1 MRSNGPLAV
10 LARVLANASLRRILV
25 AYLAFNVAEFAT
37 WVAVL
42 LYAYERTGPASV
54 GVVALLQ
61 LVPAA
66 LIAAPVATLGDRFRR
81 ERVLTAGYAVQA
93 AAMLAT
99 AAAMA
104 AALPIG
110 IVYATA
116 AVAASSLVVTR
127 PTQSALLPSLSRTPD
142 ELTAANSAVGM
153 AEGVGVLVGPLIAAA
168 VLTGASVAVVF
179 VIAGVALTVSAR
191 ATIRLWDGGG
201 LTTVQPRAPTSSTT
215 DRDMEDARDTSFSA
229 GLRTIGRD
237 PDARLVVGLL
247 TTRMLVI
254 GSADV
259 LFVLLALELLDM
271 GEPGA
276 GLLNAAM
283 GGGIILGGA
292 IAYALIGRSGL
303 AVVAA
308 VGALAWGGAIALVGI
323 TATAAAAPGLI
334 IIGGAGLTIV
344 DVAGRTILQ
353 RSVRDEVLARV
364 FGLQEGLAMAG
375 LALGSVLV
383 SILSVL
389 IGLVATIAVIAAIL
403 PAVVLL
409 TWPQLSALDRRAMVP
424 VRALALLRRTTLF
437 SPLPGPQ
444 LEGVARRGVWV
455 TVPPATIIIQEGD
468 SGDRYYVISDGA
480 VRVEQ
485 GGRHLRDLASPGDG
499 FGEIALL
506 RDVPRT
512 ATVTS
517 IRETVLF
524 AVDRG
529 PFLAAVT
536 GHPDA
541 YRAAHEVVAGQG
553 M

>member
-81 ERVLTAGYAVQA
+81 ERLLTAGYSVQA

-168 VLTGASVAVVF
+168 VLTGASVSVVF
-179 VIAGVALTVSAR
+179 VIAGVALTVSAL

-201 LTTVQPRAPTSSTT
+201 LTAVQPRAPTSSTT
-215 DRDMEDARDTSFSA
+215 DRDME
-229 GLRTIGRD
+229 
-237 PDARLVVGLL
+237 DARLVVGLL

-259 LFVLLALELLDM
+259 LFVLLAIELLDM

-323 TATAAAAPGLI
+323 TATAAVAPGLI

-383 SILSVL
+383 SLLAVL

-403 PAVVLL
+403 PAVVVF

-468 SGDRYYVISDGA
+468 PGDRYYVISDGA

-517 IRETVLF
+517 IRETVLL

>member
-81 ERVLTAGYAVQA
+81 ERLLTAGYSVQA

-110 IVYATA
+110 IEYATA

-168 VLTGASVAVVF
+168 VLTGASVSVVF
-179 VIAGVALTVSAR
+179 VIAGVALTVSAL

-201 LTTVQPRAPTSSTT
+201 LTAVQPRAPTSSTT

-237 PDARLVVGLL
+237 PDARWWQPRHHVHASHTPASGPP
-247 TTRMLVI
+247 R
-254 GSADV
+254 
-259 LFVLLALELLDM
+259 LEFA
-271 GEPGA
+271 E
-276 GLLNAAM
+276 
-283 GGGIILGGA
+283 
-292 IAYALIGRSGL
+292 
-303 AVVAA
+303 
-308 VGALAWGGAIALVGI
+308 
-323 TATAAAAPGLI
+323 
-334 IIGGAGLTIV
+334 
-344 DVAGRTILQ
+344 
-353 RSVRDEVLARV
+353 E
-364 FGLQEGLAMAG
+364 E
-375 LALGSVLV
+375 
-383 SILSVL
+383 
-389 IGLVATIAVIAAIL
+389 
-403 PAVVLL
+403 
-409 TWPQLSALDRRAMVP
+409 RRQ
-424 VRALALLRRTTLF
+424 
-437 SPLPGPQ
+437 SQ
-444 LEGVARRGVWV
+444 
-455 TVPPATIIIQEGD
+455 
-468 SGDRYYVISDGA
+468 
-480 VRVEQ
+480 
-485 GGRHLRDLASPGDG
+485 
-499 FGEIALL
+499 
-506 RDVPRT
+506 
-512 ATVTS
+512 
-517 IRETVLF
+517 
-524 AVDRG
+524 
-529 PFLAAVT
+529 
-536 GHPDA
+536 
-541 YRAAHEVVAGQG
+541 
-553 M
+553 

>member
-81 ERVLTAGYAVQA
+81 ERVLTAGYLVQA
-93 AAMLAT
+93 AAMLGT

-104 AALPIG
+104 AVLPIG
-110 IVYATA
+110 IVYAAA
-116 AVAASSLVVTR
+116 AVAATSLVVTR
-127 PTQSALLPSLSRTPD
+127 PIQSALLPSLSRTPD

-153 AEGVGVLVGPLIAAA
+153 AEGVGVLAGPLIAAA

-179 VIAGVALTVSAR
+179 VIAGVALMVSAL
-191 ATIRLWDGGG
+191 ATIRLWDGGE

-215 DRDMEDARDTSFSA
+215 DRDMEDALDTSFSA

-247 TTRMLVI
+247 TTRMLVV

-259 LFVLLALELLDM
+259 LFVFMALELLDM

-276 GLLNAAM
+276 GLLNAAL

-303 AVVAA
+303 AVMAA

-323 TATAAAAPGLI
+323 TATAAVAPGLI
-334 IIGGAGLTIV
+334 IIAGAGLTIV

-353 RSVRDEVLARV
+353 RSVRDEVLGRV

-383 SILSVL
+383 SVL
-389 IGLVATIAVIAAIL
+389 AVRIGLVATIVVIAAIL

-409 TWPQLSALDRRAMVP
+409 TWPQLSALDRRAVVP

-437 SPLPGPQ
+437 SPLSGPQ
-444 LEGVARRGVWV
+444 LEAVARRGVWV
-455 TVPPATIIIQEGD
+455 TVPQATTIIREGD
-468 SGDRYYVISDGA
+468 PGDRYYVISDGA

-541 YRAAHEVVAGQG
+541 YRAAPEVAAGQG